1 MSAFDPK
8 RTELSPTRSA
18 GTKADN
24 AARVAFPKALNGM
37 IRIALC
43 ESLET
48 TVTHRGWWDDSAMI
62 HDFINELNDSVALA
76 LHRTLDA
83 ATAPAQVDRANW
95 SQMLK
100 LLLRTFVITLGLI
113 GPAMA
118 QERVL
123 ISADWGEITA
133 ELVDNNATR
142 SLVQMLP
149 LTIEMRDHLRQ
160 EKTGNLPAPLPAIER
175 QLDFSAGTLG
185 LWSSNH
191 FVIYYRNGR
200 VPEPGIIILGQ
211 VTGDVSIFDRPG
223 PVTVRLERIK

>member
-1 MSAFDPK
+1 
-8 RTELSPTRSA
+8 
-18 GTKADN
+18 
-24 AARVAFPKALNGM
+24 
-37 IRIALC
+37 
-43 ESLET
+43 
-48 TVTHRGWWDDSAMI
+48 
-62 HDFINELNDSVALA
+62 
-76 LHRTLDA
+76 
-83 ATAPAQVDRANW
+83 
-95 SQMLK
+95 
-100 LLLRTFVITLGLI
+100 
-113 GPAMA
+113 MA

-123 ISADWGEITA
+123 ISSDWGEITA

-160 EKTGNLPAPLPAIER
+160 EKTGNLPAPLPSIER